1 MKFLQLL
8 FLATLVS
15 TIPCFAQT
23 DLESKFIKYIVDP
36 KKQDL
41 RFFYKDEKNQAYRSI
56 QQLKTSLERKGEKL
70 LFAMNGGMYMEG
82 NIPLGLYIEK
92 GKSIR
97 PLNTRSATG
106 NFYMKPNGVF
116 YITSDGK
123 AFITTTPTYKYSSS
137 IQFATQSGPMLLIE
151 GKIHPDF
158 NEKSSNINIR
168 NGVGILPNGNVLFV
182 LSKSFVTFYE
192 MASYFKTLG
201 CKNALYLDGAV
212 SRMYLPSA
220 NWADTDGDFGV
231 IIGEVQKK

>member
-1 MKFLQLL
+1 MKFFQLL
-8 FLATLVS
+8 FLASLLS
-15 TIPCFAQT
+15 TNPCFTQSS
-23 DLESKFIKYIVDP
+23 LEDKFIKYIVDP

-56 QQLKTSLERKGEKL
+56 QQLKTSLEKKGEKL

-82 NIPLGLYIEK
+82 NIPLGLYIES
-92 GKSIR
+92 GRTIR
-97 PLNTRSATG
+97 ALNTRSASG

-116 YITSDGK
+116 YISSDGK
-123 AFITTTPTYKYSSS
+123 AVITTTPSYKYNSS
-137 IQFATQSGPMLLIE
+137 IRFATQSGPMLLID

-158 NEKSSNINIR
+158 NEKSNNINIR
-168 NGVGILPNGNVLFV
+168 NGVGVLPDGKSVFV
-182 LSKSFVTFYE
+182 LSKTFVTFYE
-192 MASYFKTLG
+192 MATYFKTLG

-220 NWADTDGDFGV
+220 NWTDTDGDFGV

>member
-15 TIPCFAQT
+15 TNPCFAQT

-97 PLNTRSATG
+97 PLNTRSASG

-123 AFITTTPTYKYSSS
+123 AVITTTPSYKYSSS
-137 IQFATQSGPMLLIE
+137 IRFATQSGPMLLID
-151 GKIHPDF
+151 GMIHPDF

-220 NWADTDGDFGV
+220 NWADTVGDFGV

>member
-82 NIPLGLYIEK
+82 NIPLGLYIES

-97 PLNTRSATG
+97 PLNTRSASG

-123 AFITTTPTYKYSSS
+123 AVITTTPSYKYSSS
-137 IQFATQSGPMLLIE
+137 IRFATQSGPMLLID
-151 GKIHPDF
+151 GMIHPDF

-220 NWADTDGDFGV
+220 NWADTVGDFGV

>member
-97 PLNTRSATG
+97 PLNTRSASG

-123 AFITTTPTYKYSSS
+123 AVITTTPSYKYSSS
-137 IQFATQSGPMLLIE
+137 IRFATQSGPMLLID
-151 GKIHPDF
+151 GMIHPDF

-220 NWADTDGDFGV
+220 NWADTVGDFGV